1 MASWQ
6 SWISGIGS
14 SPRPK
19 KSKQTKKLRFERLEQ
34 RRLLAADLGAIS
46 GVVFSDTDGNG
57 LFDATADAGLPGIQV
72 SLTGTDDLGLVT
84 RAPLVSDANG
94 GYRFDNLRAGTYTL
108 TQLPPAPAGIVPT
121 AAGNPYR

>member
-1 MASWQ
+1 M
-6 SWISGIGS
+6 
-14 SPRPK
+14 
-19 KSKQTKKLRFERLEQ
+19 
-34 RRLLAADLGAIS
+34 LAADLGAIS
-46 GVVFSDTDGNG
+46 GVVFSDTDGNV